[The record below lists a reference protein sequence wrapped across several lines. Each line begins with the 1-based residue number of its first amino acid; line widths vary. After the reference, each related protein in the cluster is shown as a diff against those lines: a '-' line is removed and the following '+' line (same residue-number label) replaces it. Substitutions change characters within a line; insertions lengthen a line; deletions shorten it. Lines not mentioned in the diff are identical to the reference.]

1 MTAVLANGP
10 VTFTDDKGSQMA
22 IPLPDLYFDATNI
35 KADKWPPYKDSASQ
49 AFKDSVD
56 AWLQYLVRNGEL
68 VKDTQA
74 VTGDAM
80 LITAKSPGATG
91 NSIKIVISNIRDD
104 ANVPPNKIFDVTVT
118 ETDSYSG
125 LTPATIKD
133 VIGTAAGT
141 GTKPGLVF
149 VSSAA
154 APALPVAGDSP
165 LAGAPAKVKLK
176 QADASTAFEV
186 QAKDADADGANTVVT
201 IKNIAGQSFDMVV
214 VWNKTKTGIKASE
227 MQTNFGYEL
236 AVAAPPSGT
245 TILTPAPGAIVLSG
259 GADAQGPT
267 KASVIVP
274 ANP

>member
-22 IPLPDLYFDATNI
+22 IPLPDLYFDAANI
-35 KADKWPPYKDSASQ
+35 KADKWPPYKNSASQ

-68 VKDTQA
+68 VKDSQA

-91 NSIKIVISNIRDD
+91 NTIKIVVTNIRDD
-104 ANVPPNKIFDVTVT
+104 ATVPPNKIFDVTVT
-118 ETDSYSG
+118 ETDTYSG
-125 LTPATIKD
+125 LTPATVKD

-141 GTKPGLVF
+141 GTQPGLVF

-154 APALPVAGDSP
+154 APGLPAAGDNP
-165 LAGAPAKVKLK
+165 LTGAPAKVKIK
-176 QADASTAFEV
+176 QADATTAFEV
-186 QAKDADADGANTVVT
+186 QAKDADAAGANTVVT
-201 IKNIAGQSFDMVV
+201 IKNISGESFDLVA
-214 VWNKTKTGIKASE
+214 VWNKTKTGIKASD
-227 MQTNFGYEL
+227 MQTEFGYEIT
-236 AVAAPPSGT
+236 VAAPPSGAS
-245 TILTPAPGAIVLSG
+245 ILTPATGAIVLSG

-267 KASVIVP
+267 RASVIVP